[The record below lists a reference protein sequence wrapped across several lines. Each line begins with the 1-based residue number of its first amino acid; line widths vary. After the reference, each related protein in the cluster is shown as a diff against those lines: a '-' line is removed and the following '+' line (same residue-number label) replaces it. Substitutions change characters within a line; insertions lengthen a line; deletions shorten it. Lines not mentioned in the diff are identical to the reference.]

1 MKNTYLEVTFRKG
14 RPFAAYLYLPRAAG
28 VKSARTKQVAP
39 GILVDFSSADDAIG
53 IEITA
58 PIQVTAQQVND
69 ALKAIGLATVS
80 PEDLAPLR
88 AA

>member
-14 RPFAAYLYLPRAAG
+14 RPFAAYLYLPRVAG
-28 VKSARTKQVAP
+28 VRSSRTKQVAP
-39 GILVDFSSADDAIG
+39 GILVDFSSADDPIG

-58 PIQVTAQQVND
+58 PIQVTAQQIND
-69 ALKAIGLATVS
+69 ALKAIGLTTVS

>member
-1 MKNTYLEVTFRKG
+1 MRDTYLEVTFRKG
-14 RPFAAYLYLPRAAG
+14 RPFAAYLYLPRPPGAS
-28 VKSARTKQVAP
+28 SARTQQAAP
-39 GILVDFSSADDAIG
+39 GILVDYSNADEPIG

-58 PIQVTAQQVND
+58 PNHVTAEQINGV
-69 ALKAIGLATVS
+69 LKAIGMASVS

>member
-1 MKNTYLEVTFRKG
+1 MKDTYLEVTFRKG
-14 RPFAAYLYLPRAAG
+14 RPFAAYLYIPRAAG
-28 VKSARTKQVAP
+28 TSSARTKQAAP
-39 GILVDFSSADDAIG
+39 GILVDYSQTDEPIG

-58 PIQVTAQQVND
+58 PGQVTAQQINEV
-69 ALKAIGLATVS
+69 LKAIGLASLS